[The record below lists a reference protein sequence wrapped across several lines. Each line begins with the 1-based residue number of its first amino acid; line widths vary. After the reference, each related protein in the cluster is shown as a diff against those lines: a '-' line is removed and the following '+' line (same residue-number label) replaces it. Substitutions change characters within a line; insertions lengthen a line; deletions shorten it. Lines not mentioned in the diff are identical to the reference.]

1 MEELRA
7 GNPLTIADV
16 TLVPIERSA
25 IQSDIG
31 NMGYWLTGFKEP
43 FAVVVC
49 DATGTHAFGIDSA
62 EIAVDMLIQKVPN
75 LCAILSRIE
84 KVRLN

>member
-7 GNPLTIADV
+7 GNPLTAGDV
-16 TLVPIERSA
+16 TLVPIERSG

-31 NMGYWLTGFKEP
+31 DMGYWLTVFKEP

-49 DATGTHAFGIDSA
+49 DATGTHAFDTDSA
-62 EIAVDMLIQKVPN
+62 EIAVDALIQKIPN
-75 LCAILSRIE
+75 LGTILSDF
-84 KVRLN
+84 